1 MRRFSGNVGLEIER
15 DGWPCQTEGPMTIK
29 DPTRSNRRNP
39 PIKIDDGPR
48 EQAGA
53 GGHLRSQVT
62 KRSLVVGGHKTS
74 VSLED
79 AFWIELRSIAHN
91 LGVHLSQLVGSID
104 SERQHSNLSSAI
116 RLFVFEYRSH
126 AVSGDSLSEQA
137 QAVLAGAKRQTASH

>member
-1 MRRFSGNVGLEIER
+1 
-15 DGWPCQTEGPMTIK
+15 MTIK
-29 DPTRSNRRNP
+29 DPTRSNRRVP
-39 PIKIDDGPR
+39 PARSQEPEPR
-48 EQAGA
+48 DAAGN
-53 GGHLRSQVT
+53 GHLRSQVT

-79 AFWIELRSIAHN
+79 AFWVELRSIAHK

-126 AVSGDSLSEQA
+126 ASSGSDLSAQA
-137 QAVLAGAKRQTASH
+137 QAVLSGARRQVSAH

>member
-1 MRRFSGNVGLEIER
+1 
-15 DGWPCQTEGPMTIK
+15 MTIK
-29 DPTRSNRRNP
+29 DPTRSNRHKPNVTV
-39 PIKIDDGPR
+39 
-48 EQAGA
+48 QNVNGA
-53 GGHLRSQVT
+53 AHEGHLRSLVT

-116 RLFVFEYRSH
+116 RLFVLDHYRQASGAGVHETRAAGSARPVMSALH
-126 AVSGDSLSEQA
+126 AE
-137 QAVLAGAKRQTASH
+137 

>member
-1 MRRFSGNVGLEIER
+1 
-15 DGWPCQTEGPMTIK
+15 MTIK
-29 DPTRSNRRNP
+29 DPRRSNRRNP
-39 PIKIDDGPR
+39 PIKVGGDEAG
-48 EQAGA
+48 EQVGT

-79 AFWIELRSIAHN
+79 TFWIELRSIARN

-126 AVSGDSLSEQA
+126 SVSGESLSEQT
-137 QAVLAGAKRQTASH
+137 QAVLAGAKRQSAPH

>member
-1 MRRFSGNVGLEIER
+1 MTDKGSKANER
-15 DGWPCQTEGPMTIK
+15 NSPIP
-29 DPTRSNRRNP
+29 RSDAQSPARQA
-39 PIKIDDGPR
+39 R
-48 EQAGA
+48 EQRAA
-53 GGHLRSQVT
+53 EGHLKSQVI

-79 AFWIELRSIAHN
+79 AFWDELRAIAQK

-126 AVSGDSLSEQA
+126 GNGNGETMSSTA
-137 QAVLAGAKRQTASH
+137 QAVLNGLRRLNLVH